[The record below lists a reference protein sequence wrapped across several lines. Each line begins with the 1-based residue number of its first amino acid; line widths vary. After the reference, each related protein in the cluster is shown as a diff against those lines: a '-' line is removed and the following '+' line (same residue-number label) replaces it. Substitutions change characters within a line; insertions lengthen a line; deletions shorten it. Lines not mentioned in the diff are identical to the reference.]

1 MLTMHNTGPL
11 LVLCI
16 VTSYARRNVSQI
28 VTIVTSAKKCHT
40 CKIIKY
46 VVRQKP
52 GDTVYLHG
60 IYIHWERGAKYLT
73 SSSCEMG

>member
-1 MLTMHNTGPL
+1 MKILVSSSSSRSTVDMLTMHNAGPL

-28 VTIVTSAKKCHT
+28 VIIVTSAKKCHA

-46 VVRQKP
+46 VVR
-52 GDTVYLHG
+52 
-60 IYIHWERGAKYLT
+60 
-73 SSSCEMG
+73 